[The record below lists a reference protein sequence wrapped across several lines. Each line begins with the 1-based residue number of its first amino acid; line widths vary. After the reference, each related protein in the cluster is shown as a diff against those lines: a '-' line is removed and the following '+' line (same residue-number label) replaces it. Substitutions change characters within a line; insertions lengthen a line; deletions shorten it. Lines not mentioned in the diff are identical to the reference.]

1 LNNRKIFFCANF
13 FFPEGLERTK
23 NFFLLRLLFIFGTQ
37 DCERKI
43 KEEKGLKNFQSVVG
57 VEEFLFQLNIHQNA
71 KIGFVYIAN

>member
-1 LNNRKIFFCANF
+1 
-13 FFPEGLERTK
+13 
-23 NFFLLRLLFIFGTQ
+23 LLRLLFIFGTQ